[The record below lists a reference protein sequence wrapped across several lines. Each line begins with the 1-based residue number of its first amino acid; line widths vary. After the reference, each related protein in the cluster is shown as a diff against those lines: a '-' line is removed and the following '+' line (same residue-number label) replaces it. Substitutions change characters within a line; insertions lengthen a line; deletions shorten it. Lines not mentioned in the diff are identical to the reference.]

1 MNIYFNKRIYEKN
14 KEFYDNSLKCLNNDK
29 KIESEM
35 VEEIKEFVEK
45 DIKKFID
52 NRFDGLHDR
61 LSYINQIIGS
71 DREELNNSLRDFE
84 FKSNKSER
92 DINKIFEQLKSVIN
106 VVEKQV
112 NQQNRINE
120 RIDKFENDFNNIKN
134 IFKIY
139 SNIILAYIVI
149 HTIVEFCEKIFE
161 FSLIKI
167 IRGFIT

>member
-1 MNIYFNKRIYEKN
+1 MNIYFDKRIYQNN
-14 KEFYDNSLKCLNNDK
+14 KELYDNSLKCLNNDK
-29 KIESEM
+29 KIEHET
-35 VEEIKEFVEK
+35 VEDIKEFVEK
-45 DIKKFID
+45 DLKKFID

-61 LSYINQIIGS
+61 LSYINQIIGR
-71 DREELNNSLRDFE
+71 DREEFDNSLRDFE
-84 FKSNKSER
+84 FKSNKIER
-92 DINKIFEQLKSVIN
+92 EINKIDEQLKSVIT

-112 NQQNRINE
+112 HQQNRISE

-149 HTIVEFCEKIFE
+149 HAIVEFCEKIFE